1 MKVRTNMKITK
12 IAALFLGLMM
22 LLSLFTACDMDD
34 PKAMQANAALK
45 LLEAPYIMTMKMNY
59 SCDDEEINQ
68 VLQGLSS
75 ESEMSMNVDGKNF
88 ILQMKTYGQKV
99 EYVFADNVLYID
111 MMGIKM
117 KSEVGE
123 EDIDEVIDISA
134 SNFDDLS
141 VDAFSSVKTNKRADG
156 SVEISCKGFTS
167 EANEMIS
174 SLLESL
180 EAIGDTTKVE
190 IDKKKFEY
198 VVVIGKDGRYES
210 ISMFLIIN
218 IDVDGDKLAVKYDA
232 SMTFNYEDAVKV
244 NAPADADDYFDAG
257 DFGGLG

>member
-1 MKVRTNMKITK
+1 MKITK
-12 IAALFLGLMM
+12 LAALFLGLMM

-45 LLEAPYIMTMKMNY
+45 LLEAPYIMTMKMDY
-59 SCDDEEINQ
+59 SCDDAEINE
-68 VLQGLSS
+68 VLQEISGS
-75 ESEMSMNVDGKNF
+75 EISMNVDGKNF
-88 ILQMKTYGQKV
+88 ILTMTTLGQNV
-99 EYVFADNVLYID
+99 EYVFADNVLYMEI
-111 MMGIKM
+111 MGIKM
-117 KSEVGE
+117 KSEVSE
-123 EDIDEVIDISA
+123 EDIDEMLDIGV
-134 SNFDDLS
+134 SNIDDLS
-141 VDAFSSVKTNKRADG
+141 VDAFSSVKTDKRADG

-190 IDKKKFEY
+190 IDKDNFEY

-210 ISMFLIIN
+210 ISMSLIIN

-232 SMTFNYEDAVKV
+232 NMTFNYEDAVKV

>member
-1 MKVRTNMKITK
+1 MKITK
-12 IAALFLGLMM
+12 IAALFLGLIL

-45 LLEAPYIMTMKMNY
+45 LLEAPYIMTMTMDY
-59 SCDDEEINQ
+59 SCADEEINE
-68 VLQGLSS
+68 VLQGISGS
-75 ESEMSMNVDGKNF
+75 EISMNVDGTNF
-88 ILQMKTYGQKV
+88 TLEMKTLGQKV

-117 KSEVGE
+117 KSEVSE
-123 EDIDEVIDISA
+123 EDIDEVLDIGA
-134 SNFDDLS
+134 SNIDDFS
-141 VDAFSSVKTNKRADG
+141 VEVFSSVKTDKRADG

-180 EAIGDTTKVE
+180 EAIGDSTKVE
-190 IDKKKFEY
+190 LDKDKFEY

-210 ISMFLIIN
+210 ISMSLIIN

-232 SMTFNYEDAVKV
+232 NMAFNYEDAVKV
-244 NAPADADDYFDAG
+244 KAPADADDYFDAG

>member
-1 MKVRTNMKITK
+1 
-12 IAALFLGLMM
+12 
-22 LLSLFTACDMDD
+22 
-34 PKAMQANAALK
+34 
-45 LLEAPYIMTMKMNY
+45 
-59 SCDDEEINQ
+59 
-68 VLQGLSS
+68 
-75 ESEMSMNVDGKNF
+75 
-88 ILQMKTYGQKV
+88 
-99 EYVFADNVLYID
+99 
-111 MMGIKM
+111 
-117 KSEVGE
+117 
-123 EDIDEVIDISA
+123 
-134 SNFDDLS
+134 
-141 VDAFSSVKTNKRADG
+141 
-156 SVEISCKGFTS
+156 
-167 EANEMIS
+167 MIS

-244 NAPADADDYFDAG
+244 NAPADADDYINAG